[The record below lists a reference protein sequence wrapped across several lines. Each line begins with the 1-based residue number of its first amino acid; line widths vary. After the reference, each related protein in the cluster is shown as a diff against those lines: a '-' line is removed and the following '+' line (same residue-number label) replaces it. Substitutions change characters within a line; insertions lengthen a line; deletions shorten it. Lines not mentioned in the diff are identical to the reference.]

1 MAYQEVMPKD
11 LVPNPVAVTHYK
23 AMDEAEIL
31 SSWDTPLNDKTTI
44 AVRDARAIAM
54 KARDLRPDHWIHDR
68 EHFAGI
74 YPSTE
79 DAEFASLVQRKT
91 EFAALASPA
100 EPDECGSGSGI
111 FDTTPIQKLVARFL
125 HPTTPYRSVML
136 NHGVGVGKTCSAI
149 TIAETFLELRNKQ
162 VFIIAPQAIA
172 EGFRRTIFDVSRL
185 TEASKEHQL
194 LTGERWIS
202 SQCTGMTYLRLTGM
216 ANHPDKEEIAKEVG
230 KLVKQRYQ
238 IMGSVKF
245 YNWVYTQ
252 VLAVTFAGQTEAQQD
267 EAKKTLFRSLFAD
280 RLLIVDEA
288 HNLRDEGGG
297 DEAFAEEVSVA
308 KTSDAA
314 IGKKLTPVL
323 VDIIRYAEGMRLVL
337 MTATP
342 MYDTA
347 PEIILLLNLL
357 LLNDTK
363 DVDQMLD
370 VDTFFTKQGD
380 LRPAA
385 ESKLVAVIRRYVS
398 FMRGEN
404 PTTFP
409 LRLMPVEQAGHT
421 FADAYPT
428 MGISHAADALL
439 SPKDKDIFAAL
450 PIVVHPVAA
459 ESLMGKALT
468 EMLADRYKEE
478 RTAEAFVPDRAIQMG
493 NMIYPDETYGTV
505 GFQSH
510 FKESTGTFGSLKVTQ
525 LTWNVKASRSLEEV
539 FRTDLVTH
547 GPKLAAIVDHV
558 VKGQGL
564 SFLYSRYINAGII
577 PLAIALEL
585 AGGCRVLAD
594 GTLAPLIKREGAA
607 APTFTYILLTS
618 SDSYSPNF
626 KGLLD
631 YATTFKNM
639 EEARDGTKV
648 KAILGSQIAGEGLDL
663 KCIRQL
669 HLLDGW
675 YHLNRVEQIEGRGVR
690 YCSHQL
696 LPKALRNCVL
706 YLHTVTIPTY
716 ETPDLY
722 AYRIAIGKAQQI
734 GKITR
739 LLKRYAW
746 DCRLNEHANQI
757 APYTADVT
765 DAFGVQRFKR
775 LDADGNPVAEKIQD
789 QPYSAICDYE
799 AECEYDCASEALGA
813 ARDSST
819 LRLTDMRQ
827 ILLNCADR
835 VLHRF
840 KTEDVAIPYKTLLK
854 TIYKDV
860 PTDFAIIG
868 LREILGIR
876 KLRRTNGSLGT
887 LILKNGYVVF
897 QPDRVTDTAIPIAIR
912 YTRLA
917 SRLPR
922 TFVLQRPLLQPS
934 APPLAA
940 AASSAAPS
948 SAAASSSSASSSAA
962 ASSSAVAEPIAAG
975 NSSTAYASLERW
987 LNVLQT
993 QVLSKDA
1000 KHIEPPA
1007 PFTADSYALFTG
1019 WRWVFHHFG
1028 TNSALQAEVIA
1039 IAANWW
1045 MDNVWSVKERGAV
1058 LLDLATTPASNPIQ
1072 RLVFKE
1078 LHGKELYSEQVQGY
1092 LQYDTSSNTVIPY
1105 CVTEGEPQVC
1115 ASNLTEF
1122 IEAEIGSPLDLE
1134 ADTLNIYG
1142 FLTLKN
1148 GTIIFKTLNKSTG
1161 DTRGAECATS
1171 ANLNPHILRVQVI
1184 QAQIRSVAPDSAIIP
1199 LLLDDSNATKPE
1211 TEEKKARQD
1220 AVKERYDPPKKSKLA
1235 NPALDVNHVAG
1246 LSLKQICPYTE
1257 FLLRWLDRNMPSNNS
1272 ASAAA
1277 SGRRRSFLSL
1287 VDVVRATSAVE
1298 KKPRAS
1304 GQAVKAKAIA
1314 SAKK

>member
-1 MAYQEVMPKD
+1 MAYQQVMSKE
-11 LVPNPVAVTHYK
+11 LSPNPVAVDHYK
-23 AMDEAEIL
+23 KMGAAELL
-31 SSWDTPLNDKTTI
+31 SSWDTKLTDHTHI
-44 AVRDARAIAM
+44 AVRDARAVAM
-54 KARDLRPDHWIHDR
+54 KARALRPDHWIHDR
-68 EHFAGI
+68 ERLAGL

-79 DAEFASLVQRKT
+79 DAEFAALVQRKT

-100 EPDECGSGSGI
+100 EPDECGSSGSGSV

-125 HPTTPYRSVML
+125 HPATPYRSVML

-245 YNWVYTQ
+245 YNWVQQQ
-252 VLAVTFAGQTEAQQD
+252 VNAVLFAGQTEAQQE

-288 HNLRDEGGG
+288 HNLRDEGAGG
-297 DEAFAEEVSVA
+297 DEAFAEEVSTA
-308 KTSDAA
+308 KASDAA

-363 DVDQMLD
+363 DAGQMLD
-370 VDTFFTKQGD
+370 VSEFFTKQGD
-380 LRPAA
+380 LKPEA
-385 ESKLVAVIRRYVS
+385 EPRLVAIIRRYVS

-409 LRLMPVEQAGHT
+409 LRLMPAEQAGAALT
-421 FADAYPT
+421 EAYPK
-428 MGISHAADALL
+428 MGISHAADQLL
-439 SPKDKDIFAAL
+439 SPRDKDILAAL
-450 PIVVHPVAA
+450 PLVVHPVAA

-468 EMLADRYKEE
+468 AMLADRYKEE

-505 GFQSH
+505 GFQTH
-510 FKESTGTFGSLKVTQ
+510 FKESTGTFGSSKVTQ
-525 LTWNVKASRSLEEV
+525 LSWNPKASRTLEDV

-558 VKGQGL
+558 VKGQGI

-594 GTLAPLIKREGAA
+594 GTLAPLIKRDGASA
-607 APTFTYILLTS
+607 PPPTFTYILLTS

-631 YATTFKNM
+631 YATTFKSM

-690 YCSHQL
+690 FCSHQR
-696 LPKALRNCVL
+696 LPKALRNCIL
-706 YLHTVTIPTY
+706 YLHAVSIPTY

-746 DCRLNEHANQI
+746 DCRLNELANKI
-757 APYTADVT
+757 SPFAADVT
-765 DAFGVQRFKR
+765 DAFGVQRFRKV
-775 LDADGNPVAEKIQD
+775 DADGNPSTTLIRD
-789 QPYSAICDYE
+789 QPFSAICDYE
-799 AECEYDCASEALGA
+799 RECEYACAAEVRSGE
-813 ARDSST
+813 RDSST
-819 LRLTDMRQ
+819 LQLTDMRQ
-827 ILLNCADR
+827 
-835 VLHRF
+835 
-840 KTEDVAIPYKTLLK
+840 TLL
-854 TIYKDV
+854 
-860 PTDFAIIG
+860 
-868 LREILGIR
+868 
-876 KLRRTNGSLGT
+876 
-887 LILKNGYVVF
+887 
-897 QPDRVTDTAIPIAIR
+897 
-912 YTRLA
+912 
-917 SRLPR
+917 
-922 TFVLQRPLLQPS
+922 
-934 APPLAA
+934 
-940 AASSAAPS
+940 
-948 SAAASSSSASSSAA
+948 
-962 ASSSAVAEPIAAG
+962 
-975 NSSTAYASLERW
+975 
-987 LNVLQT
+987 
-993 QVLSKDA
+993 
-1000 KHIEPPA
+1000 
-1007 PFTADSYALFTG
+1007 
-1019 WRWVFHHFG
+1019 
-1028 TNSALQAEVIA
+1028 
-1039 IAANWW
+1039 
-1045 MDNVWSVKERGAV
+1045 
-1058 LLDLATTPASNPIQ
+1058 
-1072 RLVFKE
+1072 
-1078 LHGKELYSEQVQGY
+1078 
-1092 LQYDTSSNTVIPY
+1092 
-1105 CVTEGEPQVC
+1105 
-1115 ASNLTEF
+1115 
-1122 IEAEIGSPLDLE
+1122 
-1134 ADTLNIYG
+1134 
-1142 FLTLKN
+1142 
-1148 GTIIFKTLNKSTG
+1148 
-1161 DTRGAECATS
+1161 ECA
-1171 ANLNPHILRVQVI
+1171 
-1184 QAQIRSVAPDSAIIP
+1184 
-1199 LLLDDSNATKPE
+1199 
-1211 TEEKKARQD
+1211 
-1220 AVKERYDPPKKSKLA
+1220 
-1235 NPALDVNHVAG
+1235 
-1246 LSLKQICPYTE
+1246 
-1257 FLLRWLDRNMPSNNS
+1257 
-1272 ASAAA
+1272 
-1277 SGRRRSFLSL
+1277 
-1287 VDVVRATSAVE
+1287 
-1298 KKPRAS
+1298 
-1304 GQAVKAKAIA
+1304 
-1314 SAKK
+1314 